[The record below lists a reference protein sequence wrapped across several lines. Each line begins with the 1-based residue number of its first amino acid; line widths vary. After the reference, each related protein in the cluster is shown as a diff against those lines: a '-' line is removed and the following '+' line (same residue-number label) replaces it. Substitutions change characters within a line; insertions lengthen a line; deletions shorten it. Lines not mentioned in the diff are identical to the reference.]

1 MCKYEAE
8 QEAKKFVIEAAN
20 KIMKQVSREYRS
32 LLKQFISFREKT
44 WSVIDN
50 MKDYGDR
57 MECAE

>member
-1 MCKYEAE
+1 MCKHEAE

-57 MECAE
+57 MEYAE